1 MQVSNFV
8 PTVNEAAATYKGE
21 YDIIVMQ
28 ICHVRIFWWSVTQC
42 IQYHVRL
49 PVAQSVAECAK
60 NFNMH
65 ACGICMGYIG
75 ISMCYIG
82 ISIGYI
88 GISMCCRIGWGF

>member
-21 YDIIVMQ
+21 YDFIVMHV
-28 ICHVRIFWWSVTQC
+28 CHVRSFWWSVMQC

-49 PVAQSVAECAK
+49 PVAQCQSVAECAK

-65 ACGICMGYIG
+65 ACGVLPYTYVWVI
-75 ISMCYIG
+75 
-82 ISIGYI
+82 
-88 GISMCCRIGWGF
+88 